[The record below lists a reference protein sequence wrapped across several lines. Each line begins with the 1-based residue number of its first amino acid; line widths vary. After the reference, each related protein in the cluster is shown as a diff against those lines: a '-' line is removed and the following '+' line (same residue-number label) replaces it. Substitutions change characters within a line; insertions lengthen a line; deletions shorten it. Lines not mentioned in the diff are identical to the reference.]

1 MDARDQDEQFVAA
14 ELARYDRELRRYR
27 RLRSRIEADFARR
40 LEGAGFRYFQVSARV
55 KSRESFERKVRRS
68 PDREVRDI
76 LGVRVIAHFE
86 GDLPA
91 MEQVVR
97 EALIVDDDSW
107 VDKSELLPIDAFG
120 YRSVQFVGRIPETA
134 DAAGGSGG
142 GSGSGSGAGGAGGSG
157 RNGSGGGGSGGGG
170 SEPGGV
176 EEADAPQVE
185 VQLRTALS
193 DTWSELEH
201 DFRYK
206 SARQLPREVDRLFAL
221 SAALLEQADE
231 NLDRIR
237 RQVDE
242 ARVAIPTT
250 RNDGGG
256 ERSYIGRFI
265 QYDGDARTLDQIVT
279 AALDVPFGTVTG
291 SGRELRSVVRAAG
304 WHRYDALAEG
314 FAAFSELGRRL
325 AIACASTTNDLLLSD
340 AEPLRPARAFRGIG
354 TYWTA
359 LAAALI
365 GGEPIRESRVPD
377 GRLAEFR
384 VVATYLYENPDASAL
399 DVRRRYGA
407 VAAPVGTLDDGGFA
421 AIALG

>member
-1 MDARDQDEQFVAA
+1 MTQYPSGVDARDQDEQFVAA

-40 LEGAGFRYFQVSARV
+40 LEGAGFRYFHVSARV
-55 KSRESFERKVRRS
+55 KSRESFERKVRRA
-68 PDREVRDI
+68 PDREVGDI
-76 LGVRVIAHFE
+76 LGVRVVAHFE

-97 EALIVDDDSW
+97 EALVVDDDSW

-120 YRSVQFVGRIPETA
+120 YRSVQFVGRIPEA
-134 DAAGGSGG
+134 DDSA
-142 GSGSGSGAGGAGGSG
+142 
-157 RNGSGGGGSGGGG
+157 GGG
-170 SEPGGV
+170 SETSGGS
-176 EEADAPQVE
+176 EASDAPQVE

-242 ARVAIPTT
+242 ARTAAPTT
-250 RNDGGG
+250 RGDGGG
-256 ERSYIGRFI
+256 ERGYIGRFI
-265 QYDGDARTLDQIVT
+265 QYDGDSRTLDQIVT
-279 AALDVPFGTVTG
+279 AALDVPFGIVTG

-304 WHRYDALAEG
+304 WHRYEALAEG
-314 FAAFSELGRRL
+314 FAEFSELGRRL
-325 AIACASTTNDLLLSD
+325 AIACAPTTNDLLLSD

-359 LAAALI
+359 LAAALL

-384 VVATYLYENPDASAL
+384 VVATHLYENPDVSAL
-399 DVRRRYGA
+399 GVRRRYGE
-407 VAAPVGTLDDGGFA
+407 VAAPVGTLDDAAFA
-421 AIALG
+421 HISLD

>member
-1 MDARDQDEQFVAA
+1 MDAREDDEQLVAA

-40 LEGAGFRYFQVSARV
+40 LDAAGFRYFQVTARV
-55 KSRESFERKVRRS
+55 KSRESFERKVRRA

-120 YRSVQFVGRIPETA
+120 YRSVQFVGQI
-134 DAAGGSGG
+134 AGSSGRRGG
-142 GSGSGSGAGGAGGSG
+142 GDA
-157 RNGSGGGGSGGGG
+157 
-170 SEPGGV
+170 EV
-176 EEADAPQVE
+176 DAPLVE

-237 RQVDE
+237 RQVE
-242 ARVAIPTT
+242 EERTAGPAARG
-250 RNDGGG
+250 DGGG
-256 ERSYIGRFI
+256 ERGYIGRFI
-265 QYDGDARTLDQIVT
+265 QYDGDSRSLDQVVT
-279 AALDVPFGTVTG
+279 AALDVPFGVVTG
-291 SGRELRSVVRAAG
+291 AGRELRSVVRAAG
-304 WHRYDALAEG
+304 WLRYEALVDG
-314 FAAFSELGRRL
+314 FAEYSELGRRL
-325 AIACASTTNDLLLSD
+325 AIACASTSNDLLLAD
-340 AEPLRPARAFRGIG
+340 AEPQRPARAFRGIG

-359 LAAALI
+359 LAAALL

-377 GRLAEFR
+377 GRLAEYR
-384 VVATYLYENPDASAL
+384 VVAAYLYANPDASAL
-399 DVRRRYGA
+399 GVRSRYGSI
-407 VAAPVGTLDDGGFA
+407 AAPVGTLDDAGFRP
-421 AIALG
+421 IDLG

>member
-1 MDARDQDEQFVAA
+1 MDAREQDEHFVAA
-14 ELARYDRELRRYR
+14 ELDRYDRELRRYR

-40 LEGAGFRYFQVSARV
+40 LEGAGFRYFQVTARV
-55 KSRESFERKVRRS
+55 KSRESFERKVRRM

-91 MEQVVR
+91 MEQIVR

-120 YRSVQFVGRIPETA
+120 YRSVQFVGRIPE
-134 DAAGGSGG
+134 AAGASGDGGEATDATGS
-142 GSGSGSGAGGAGGSG
+142 
-157 RNGSGGGGSGGGG
+157 
-170 SEPGGV
+170 
-176 EEADAPQVE
+176 DAPQVE

-242 ARVAIPTT
+242 ARTAHPTT
-250 RNDGGG
+250 RGDGGGGG
-256 ERSYIGRFI
+256 ERGYIGRFI
-265 QYDGDARTLDQIVT
+265 QYDGDSRTLDQIVT

-304 WHRYDALAEG
+304 WHRYEALADG
-314 FAAFSELGRRL
+314 FAEFSELGRRL

-384 VVATYLYENPDASAL
+384 VVATHLYEHPDDSAL

-407 VAAPVGTLDDGGFA
+407 VAAPVGTLDDAGFT
-421 AIALG
+421 AIALD

>member
-1 MDARDQDEQFVAA
+1 MDARDQDERLVAA

-40 LEGAGFRYFQVSARV
+40 LDAAGFRYFQVTARV
-55 KSRESFERKVRRS
+55 KSRESFERKVRRA

-86 GDLPA
+86 GDLAA

-120 YRSVQFVGRIPETA
+120 YRSVQFVGQIPGE
-134 DAAGGSGG
+134 DATD
-142 GSGSGSGAGGAGGSG
+142 
-157 RNGSGGGGSGGGG
+157 
-170 SEPGGV
+170 
-176 EEADAPQVE
+176 EEVDAPLVE

-221 SAALLEQADE
+221 SAALLEQADA
-231 NLDRIR
+231 NLDQIR
-237 RQVDE
+237 RQVEE
-242 ARVAIPTT
+242 ARTAGPAA
-250 RNDGGG
+250 RGDGGG
-256 ERSYIGRFI
+256 ERGYIGRFI
-265 QYDGDARTLDQIVT
+265 QYDGDSRTLDQIVT
-279 AALDVPFGTVTG
+279 AALDVPFGVVTG

-304 WHRYDALAEG
+304 WLRYEALVDG
-314 FAAFSELGRRL
+314 FAEYSELGRRL
-325 AIACASTTNDLLLSD
+325 AIACASTSNDLLLAD
-340 AEPLRPARAFRGIG
+340 AEPQRPARAFRGIG

-359 LAAALI
+359 LAAALL

-377 GRLAEFR
+377 GRLAEYR
-384 VVATYLYENPDASAL
+384 VVAGYLYANPDASAL
-399 DVRRRYGA
+399 GVRGRYGA
-407 VAAPVGTLDDGGFA
+407 IAAPVGTLDDEAFRP
-421 AIALG
+421 IDLG

>member
-1 MDARDQDEQFVAA
+1 MDAREDDEQLVAA

-40 LEGAGFRYFQVSARV
+40 LDAAGFRYFQVTARV
-55 KSRESFERKVRRS
+55 KSRESFERKVRRA

-120 YRSVQFVGRIPETA
+120 YRSVQFVGQI
-134 DAAGGSGG
+134 AGSSGRRGG
-142 GSGSGSGAGGAGGSG
+142 GDA
-157 RNGSGGGGSGGGG
+157 
-170 SEPGGV
+170 EV
-176 EEADAPQVE
+176 DAPLVE

-237 RQVDE
+237 RQVE
-242 ARVAIPTT
+242 EERTAGPAARG
-250 RNDGGG
+250 DGGG
-256 ERSYIGRFI
+256 ERGYIGRFI
-265 QYDGDARTLDQIVT
+265 QYDGDSRSLDQVVT
-279 AALDVPFGTVTG
+279 AALDVPFGVVTG
-291 SGRELRSVVRAAG
+291 AGRELRSVVRAAG
-304 WHRYDALAEG
+304 WLRYEALVDG
-314 FAAFSELGRRL
+314 FAEYSELGRRL
-325 AIACASTTNDLLLSD
+325 AIACASTSNDLLLAD
-340 AEPLRPARAFRGIG
+340 AEPQRPARAFRGIG

-359 LAAALI
+359 LAAALL

-377 GRLAEFR
+377 GRLAEYR
-384 VVATYLYENPDASAL
+384 VVAAYLYANPDASAL
-399 DVRRRYGA
+399 GVRSRYGA
-407 VAAPVGTLDDGGFA
+407 IAAPVGTLDDAGFRP
-421 AIALG
+421 IDLG

>member
-1 MDARDQDEQFVAA
+1 MDARDQDEQLVAA

-40 LEGAGFRYFQVSARV
+40 LEGAGFRYFQVTARV
-55 KSRESFERKVRRS
+55 KSRESFERKVRRA
-68 PDREVRDI
+68 PDREVSDI

-120 YRSVQFVGRIPETA
+120 YRSVQFVGHIPEAT
-134 DAAGGSGG
+134 DP
-142 GSGSGSGAGGAGGSG
+142 AGGAADPTGGAADAS
-157 RNGSGGGGSGGGG
+157 
-170 SEPGGV
+170 
-176 EEADAPQVE
+176 DAPQVE

-237 RQVDE
+237 RQVDD
-242 ARVAIPTT
+242 ARTAGPAT
-250 RNDGGG
+250 RGDGGG
-256 ERSYIGRFI
+256 ERGYIGRFI
-265 QYDGDARTLDQIVT
+265 QYDGDSRTLDQIVT
-279 AALDVPFGTVTG
+279 AALDVPFGVVTG

-304 WHRYDALAEG
+304 WHRYEALVDG
-314 FAAFSELGRRL
+314 FAEYSELGRRL
-325 AIACASTTNDLLLSD
+325 AIACARTTNDLLLSD
-340 AEPLRPARAFRGIG
+340 AEPLRPARSFRGIG

-359 LAAALI
+359 LAAALV

-384 VVATYLYENPDASAL
+384 VVATYLYENPDVSAL
-399 DVRRRYGA
+399 GVRRRYGA
-407 VAAPVGTLDDGGFA
+407 VAAPVGTLDDAAFA
-421 AIALG
+421 PIALD

>member
-1 MDARDQDEQFVAA
+1 MDAPDQDEQFVAA
-14 ELARYDRELRRYR
+14 ELARYDRELRQYR
-27 RLRSRIEADFARR
+27 RLRSRIQADFVRR
-40 LEGAGFRYFQVSARV
+40 LEGAGFRYFHVSARV
-55 KSRESFERKVRRS
+55 KSRESFERKVRRA
-68 PDREVRDI
+68 PDREVGDI
-76 LGVRVIAHFE
+76 LGVRVVAHFE

-91 MEQVVR
+91 MERVVR

-134 DAAGGSGG
+134 DPAGASAEPTGGPEASG
-142 GSGSGSGAGGAGGSG
+142 
-157 RNGSGGGGSGGGG
+157 
-170 SEPGGV
+170 
-176 EEADAPQVE
+176 APQVE

-237 RQVDE
+237 RQVDD
-242 ARVAIPTT
+242 ARTAGPAT
-250 RNDGGG
+250 RGDGGG
-256 ERSYIGRFI
+256 ERGYIGRFI
-265 QYDGDARTLDQIVT
+265 QYDGDSRSLDQIVT
-279 AALDVPFGTVTG
+279 AALDVPFGVVTG

-304 WHRYDALAEG
+304 WHRYDALVDG
-314 FAAFSELGRRL
+314 FAEFSELGRRL
-325 AIACASTTNDLLLSD
+325 AIACASTTHDLLLSD
-340 AEPLRPARAFRGIG
+340 AEPTRPARAFRGIG

-377 GRLAEFR
+377 GRLSEFR
-384 VVATYLYENPDASAL
+384 VVATYLYEHPDVSAL
-399 DVRRRYGA
+399 GVRRRYGA
-407 VAAPVGTLDDGGFA
+407 IAAPVGTLDDA
-421 AIALG
+421 AFPRITLD

>member
-1 MDARDQDEQFVAA
+1 MDARDQDERLVAA

-40 LEGAGFRYFQVSARV
+40 LDAAGFRYFQVTARV
-55 KSRESFERKVRRS
+55 KSRESFERKVRRA

-86 GDLPA
+86 GDLAA

-120 YRSVQFVGRIPETA
+120 YRSVQFVGQIPA
-134 DAAGGSGG
+134 SDSGG
-142 GSGSGSGAGGAGGSG
+142 GAADATGADATGGSP
-157 RNGSGGGGSGGGG
+157 
-170 SEPGGV
+170 EI
-176 EEADAPQVE
+176 EAPLVE

-231 NLDRIR
+231 NLDQIR
-237 RQVDE
+237 RQVEE
-242 ARVAIPTT
+242 ARTAGPAARGDV
-250 RNDGGG
+250 GG
-256 ERSYIGRFI
+256 ERGYIGRFI
-265 QYDGDARTLDQIVT
+265 QYDGDSRTLDQIVT

-291 SGRELRSVVRAAG
+291 AGRELRSVVRAAG
-304 WHRYDALAEG
+304 WLRYEALVDG
-314 FAAFSELGRRL
+314 FGEFSELGRRL
-325 AIACASTTNDLLLSD
+325 AIACASTDNDLLLAD
-340 AEPLRPARAFRGIG
+340 AEPQRPARAFRGIG

-377 GRLAEFR
+377 GRLAEYR

-399 DVRRRYGA
+399 GVRRRYGA
-407 VAAPVGTLDDGGFA
+407 IAAPVGTLDDEGFRP
-421 AIALG
+421 IDLG

>member
-1 MDARDQDEQFVAA
+1 MDAREDDEQLVAA

-27 RLRSRIEADFARR
+27 RLRSRIEANFARR
-40 LEGAGFRYFQVSARV
+40 LDAAGFRYFQVTARV
-55 KSRESFERKVRRS
+55 KSRESFERKVRRA

-120 YRSVQFVGRIPETA
+120 YRSVQFVGQI
-134 DAAGGSGG
+134 AGSSGRRGG
-142 GSGSGSGAGGAGGSG
+142 GDA
-157 RNGSGGGGSGGGG
+157 
-170 SEPGGV
+170 EV
-176 EEADAPQVE
+176 DAPLVE

-237 RQVDE
+237 RQVE
-242 ARVAIPTT
+242 EERTAGPAARG
-250 RNDGGG
+250 DGGG
-256 ERSYIGRFI
+256 ERGYIGRFI
-265 QYDGDARTLDQIVT
+265 QYDGDSRSLDQVVT
-279 AALDVPFGTVTG
+279 AALDVPFGVVTG
-291 SGRELRSVVRAAG
+291 AGRELRSVVRAAG
-304 WHRYDALAEG
+304 WLRYEALVDG
-314 FAAFSELGRRL
+314 FAEYSELGRRL
-325 AIACASTTNDLLLSD
+325 AIACASTSNDLLLAD
-340 AEPLRPARAFRGIG
+340 AEPQRPARAFRGIG

-359 LAAALI
+359 LAAALL

-377 GRLAEFR
+377 GRLAEYR
-384 VVATYLYENPDASAL
+384 VVAAYLYANPDASAL
-399 DVRRRYGA
+399 GVRSRYGSI
-407 VAAPVGTLDDGGFA
+407 AAPVGTLDDAGFRP
-421 AIALG
+421 IDLG

>member
-1 MDARDQDEQFVAA
+1 MDARDQDEQLVAA

-40 LEGAGFRYFQVSARV
+40 LEGAGFRYFQVTARV
-55 KSRESFERKVRRS
+55 KSRESFERKVRRA
-68 PDREVRDI
+68 PDREVSDI

-120 YRSVQFVGRIPETA
+120 YRSVQFVGHIPEAT
-134 DAAGGSGG
+134 DP
-142 GSGSGSGAGGAGGSG
+142 AGGAADPTGGAAETS
-157 RNGSGGGGSGGGG
+157 
-170 SEPGGV
+170 
-176 EEADAPQVE
+176 DAPQVE

-237 RQVDE
+237 RQVDD
-242 ARVAIPTT
+242 ARTAGPAT
-250 RNDGGG
+250 RGDGGG
-256 ERSYIGRFI
+256 ERGYIGRFI
-265 QYDGDARTLDQIVT
+265 QYDGDSRTLDQIVT
-279 AALDVPFGTVTG
+279 AALDVPFGVVTG

-304 WHRYDALAEG
+304 WHRYEALVDG
-314 FAAFSELGRRL
+314 FAEYSELGRRL
-325 AIACASTTNDLLLSD
+325 AIACARTTNDLLLSD
-340 AEPLRPARAFRGIG
+340 AEPLRPARSFRGIG

-359 LAAALI
+359 LAAALV

-384 VVATYLYENPDASAL
+384 VVATYLYENPDVSAL
-399 DVRRRYGA
+399 GVRRRYGA
-407 VAAPVGTLDDGGFA
+407 VAAPVGTLDDAAFA
-421 AIALG
+421 PIALD

>member
-1 MDARDQDEQFVAA
+1 MDARDQDEQIVAA
-14 ELARYDRELRRYR
+14 ELARYDGELRRYR

-40 LEGAGFRYFQVSARV
+40 LEAAGFRYFHVSARV
-55 KSRESFERKVRRS
+55 KSRESFERKVRRA

-120 YRSVQFVGRIPETA
+120 YRSVQFVGHIPEAVT
-134 DAAGGSGG
+134 
-142 GSGSGSGAGGAGGSG
+142 AGGAGI
-157 RNGSGGGGSGGGG
+157 
-170 SEPGGV
+170 EPPGGV
-176 EEADAPQVE
+176 DDADAPQVE

-206 SARQLPREVDRLFAL
+206 SARQLPRDVDRLFAL

-237 RQVDE
+237 RHVDE
-242 ARVAIPTT
+242 ARPIGTAP
-250 RNDGGG
+250 RGDGGG

-265 QYDGDARTLDQIVT
+265 QYDGDSRALDQVVT
-279 AALDVPFGTVTG
+279 AALDVPFGIVTG

-304 WHRYDALAEG
+304 WHRYEALSDG
-314 FAAFSELGRRL
+314 FAEFSELGRRL
-325 AIACASTTNDLLLSD
+325 AIACARTANDLVLAD
-340 AEPLRPARAFRGIG
+340 AEPQRPARAFRGIG

-359 LAAALI
+359 LGAALL

-377 GRLAEFR
+377 GRLAEYR
-384 VVATYLYENPDASAL
+384 AVAAYLYAHPDVSAL
-399 DVRRRYGA
+399 EVRSRYGA
-407 VAAPVGTLDDGGFA
+407 IAAPVGSSADEQFSPISLD
-421 AIALG
+421 

>member
-1 MDARDQDEQFVAA
+1 MDARDQDERFVAE
-14 ELARYDRELRRYR
+14 ELARYDRELRGYR
-27 RLRSRIEADFARR
+27 KLRSRIEADFARR
-40 LEGAGFRYFQVSARV
+40 LDAAGFKYFHVSARV
-55 KSRESFERKVRRS
+55 KSRESFERKVRRA

-76 LGVRVIAHFE
+76 LGVRVVANFE

-120 YRSVQFVGRIPETA
+120 YRSVQFVGRIPEETER
-134 DAAGGSGG
+134 AAGTAGEE
-142 GSGSGSGAGGAGGSG
+142 GA
-157 RNGSGGGGSGGGG
+157 
-170 SEPGGV
+170 EVPL
-176 EEADAPQVE
+176 VE

-221 SAALLEQADE
+221 SAALLEQADD
-231 NLDRIR
+231 NLDLIR
-237 RQVDE
+237 KQVEE
-242 ARVAIPTT
+242 ARTVLPSRA
-250 RNDGGG
+250 DGGG
-256 ERSYIGRFI
+256 ERGYIGRFI
-265 QYDGDARTLDQIVT
+265 QYDGDARSLDQVLT
-279 AALDVPFGTVTG
+279 AALDLPFGTVTG

-304 WHRYDALAEG
+304 WHRYEALVDG
-314 FAAFSELGRRL
+314 FAEYSELGRRL
-325 AIACASTTNDLLLSD
+325 AIACAVTTHDLLLAD
-340 AEPLRPARAFRGIG
+340 AEPQRPARSFRGIG
-354 TYWTA
+354 VYFTA

-384 VVATYLYENPDASAL
+384 VVAGHLYANPDVSAL
-399 DVRRRYGA
+399 DVRNRYAA
-407 VAAPVGTLDDGGFA
+407 VAAPVGTLDDADFA
-421 AIALG
+421 DISLD